1 MRLLRRFTP
10 RNDVING
17 SVSER
22 NNIVIIT
29 AMQILDIKDNYNQII
44 KQTAE
49 LILDGG
55 LVVFPSDTVY
65 ILAVDPTNEK
75 GVKKLLEFKNRWTGK
90 AISVAVLNKKMAE
103 DFVTLNENSRGI
115 YKNLLPGPF
124 TIVSEGKHKVAPGIE
139 AENGTLGIRIP
150 DNKYI
155 HDLVELVGRPI
166 TATSANLSGRTPN
179 YSIQSFLRP
188 LSKKKMEMIDLI
200 VDAGKLPRNKPSTV
214 IDATESEIKILRR
227 GDLITGKTTNLISK
241 SEKETEKIAEF
252 LLSKSLSGQN
262 PPTLRAPSLE
272 KGGLKTKHKPL
283 VFLLSGDLGC
293 GKTVFSRKIGHLLGV
308 KEKITSPT
316 YMIYNEYLIS
326 PNPSLIRGEQN
337 LEQNPPTLWAPSLE
351 KGGLKMFLHMDLYKI
366 TSEKDL
372 EEIKFLTLFSEDT
385 VSCIEWPEQMG
396 ENFLDKLKEKTRV
409 VSVNFEYVDEETREI
424 RY

>member
-1 MRLLRRFTP
+1 M
-10 RNDVING
+10 
-17 SVSER
+17 E
-22 NNIVIIT
+22 IVE
-29 AMQILDIKDNYNQII
+29 IKTNYNQVI
-44 KQTAE
+44 KKTAE
-49 LILDGG
+49 VILAGG

-65 ILAVDPTNEK
+65 ILAVDPTNEN

-90 AISVAVLNKKMAE
+90 AISVAVLDQKMAE
-103 DFVTLNENSRGI
+103 KYVVLNENSKNI

-124 TIVSEGKHKVAPGIE
+124 TIVSEGKHQVAIGIE

-155 HDLVELVGRPI
+155 HDLVELVGKPV

-179 YSIQSFLRP
+179 YSVQSFLRP
-188 LSKKKMEMIDLI
+188 LSKKKKEMIDLI
-200 VDAGKLPRNKPSTV
+200 VDGGKLPKNKPSTV

-227 GDLITGKTTNLISK
+227 GDLITGKTTSLISK

-252 LLSKSLSGQN
+252 LLKRQKLGGKS
-262 PPTLRAPSLE
+262 
-272 KGGLKTKHKPL
+272 L

-308 KEKITSPT
+308 KEKIVSPT
-316 YMIYNEYLIS
+316 YMIYNEYRIAE
-326 PNPSLIRGEQN
+326 NKVR
-337 LEQNPPTLWAPSLE
+337 
-351 KGGLKMFLHMDLYKI
+351 KFLHMDLYKI

-372 EEIKFLTLFSEDT
+372 EEIKFLDLFEENT

-396 ENFLDKLKEKTRV
+396 ENYLKKLKEKTNV
-409 VSVNFEYVDEETREI
+409 VSVNFEYVDQETREI
-424 RY
+424 KY

>member
-1 MRLLRRFTP
+1 MKIVEIKTNY
-10 RNDVING
+10 NDVLKY
-17 SVSER
+17 
-22 NNIVIIT
+22 T
-29 AMQILDIKDNYNQII
+29 AKV
-44 KQTAE
+44 
-49 LILDGG
+49 ILDGG

-90 AISVAVLNKKMAE
+90 AISVAVLDTDMAM
-103 DFVTLNENSRGI
+103 DYVVLNDNGI
-115 YKNLLPGPF
+115 NIYSSLLPGPF
-124 TIVSEGKHKVAPGIE
+124 TIVSEGKHRVVAGIE

-179 YSIQSFLRP
+179 YSIDSFMRP
-188 LSKKKMEMIDLI
+188 LSKKKMEMLDLI

-227 GDLITGKTTNLISK
+227 GDLITGKTNSLISK

-272 KGGLKTKHKPL
+272 KGGLKTKHKTL

-316 YMIYNEYLIS
+316 YMIYNEYLINFQFS
-326 PNPSLIRGEQN
+326 KSNFQ
-337 LEQNPPTLWAPSLE
+337 T
-351 KGGLKMFLHMDLYKI
+351 KKFLHMDLYKI

-372 EEIKFLTLFSEDT
+372 EEIKFLDLFEEKT

-396 ENFLDKLKEKTRV
+396 EKFLEKLKEKTNV
-409 VSVNFEYVDEETREI
+409 VSVTFEYVDEETREI

>member
-1 MRLLRRFTP
+1 M
-10 RNDVING
+10 
-17 SVSER
+17 E
-22 NNIVIIT
+22 II
-29 AMQILDIKDNYNQII
+29 DIKNNYDKVI
-44 KQTAE
+44 KKTAE
-49 LILDGG
+49 VVKSGG

-65 ILAVDPTNEK
+65 ILAVDPTNEI
-75 GVKKLLEFKNRWTGK
+75 GVKKLLAFKNRWTGK
-90 AISVAVLNKKMAE
+90 AISVAVLDTDMALE
-103 DFVTLNENSRGI
+103 YVVLNDNGKNI
-115 YKNLLPGPF
+115 YSSLLPGPF

-155 HDLVELVGRPI
+155 HDLVKLVGRPI

-179 YSIQSFLRP
+179 YSIESFVRP

-227 GDLITGKTTNLISK
+227 GDLITGKSTSLISK

-252 LLSKSLSGQN
+252 LLSRVETLHATSLQD
-262 PPTLRAPSLE
+262 
-272 KGGLKTKHKPL
+272 KPL

-316 YMIYNEYLIS
+316 YMIYNEYQTLT
-326 PNPSLIRGEQN
+326 PHPFPLTGQGE
-337 LEQNPPTLWAPSLE
+337 
-351 KGGLKMFLHMDLYKI
+351 KMMKFLHMDLYKI

-372 EEIKFLTLFSEDT
+372 EEIKFLDLFEVNT
-385 VSCIEWPEQMG
+385 VSCVEWPEQMG
-396 ENFLDKLKEKTRV
+396 EKFLNKLREKTRV
-409 VSVNFEYVDEETREI
+409 VSVNFDYVDEETREI
-424 RY
+424 KY